1 MSFSCIIWFIVV
13 IVIGEAVIHV
23 LFYILGRLF
32 GKEDSNKLDARSVF
46 KGLLERSFLTLSL
59 VVGIQSALILFG
71 ALKIATRIKDDTNK
85 ISNDFFLVGNI
96 SSVLFSVCYY
106 LFFNYLF
113 S

>member
-1 MSFSCIIWFIVV
+1 MSVSPTILFIV
-13 IVIGEAVIHV
+13 IVLIGEIFIHIG
-23 LFYILGRLF
+23 FYILSRLF
-32 GKEDSNKLDARSVF
+32 GKEGSSGLDGRSIF

-96 SSVLFSVCYY
+96 CSVLFSICYY
-106 LFFNYLF
+106 LFFNDLF